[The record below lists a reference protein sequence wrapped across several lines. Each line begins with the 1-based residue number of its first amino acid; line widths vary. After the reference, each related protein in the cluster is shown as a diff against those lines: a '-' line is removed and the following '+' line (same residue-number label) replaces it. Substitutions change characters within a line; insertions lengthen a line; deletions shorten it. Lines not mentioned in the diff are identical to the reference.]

1 MTTTPALTGR
11 DIGQAAKATGALLD
25 RLLAEA
31 GISFPEWTVLFTLDS
46 AGPLSRGELVQ
57 RQVHGLKIPV
67 AEAQA
72 TVDGMRSS
80 GLLTP
85 AGDGDDPA
93 LEPTEAGEAVF
104 RPVRQAVSR
113 LTEEL
118 YGDLPPT
125 TSRPPTAPWRRSPA
139 APTPIS
145 PPLPDRP
152 HAARAL
158 LAARAALCRA
168 GGRGLPRGS
177 RSATPVQ
184 ALCRAGRT
192 LPRGWRWFAARVQAL
207 CRARSALP
215 RGLPPKA
222 PDWVLPR
229 SLARQGATRKAK
241 GGHPRGKPPPP
252 TRQSATHAANH
263 VHLRGKGPTRDLVI
277 PESAGLR
284 GRNTDRAA
292 RRYWERGAPRTAT
305 VLSAPPLTFHL
316 ASTRS

>member
-31 GISFPEWTVLFTLDS
+31 GISFPEWTVLFTLDG

-80 GLLTP
+80 GLLAP

-118 YGDLPPT
+118 YGDLPPADLEAT
-125 TSRPPTAPWRRSPA
+125 HRTLEEVTRRA
-139 APTPIS
+139 NA
-145 PPLPDRP
+145 
-152 HAARAL
+152 H
-158 LAARAALCRA
+158 LAAT
-168 GGRGLPRGS
+168 S
-177 RSATPVQ
+177 
-184 ALCRAGRT
+184 
-192 LPRGWRWFAARVQAL
+192 
-207 CRARSALP
+207 
-215 RGLPPKA
+215 
-222 PDWVLPR
+222 
-229 SLARQGATRKAK
+229 
-241 GGHPRGKPPPP
+241 
-252 TRQSATHAANH
+252 
-263 VHLRGKGPTRDLVI
+263 
-277 PESAGLR
+277 
-284 GRNTDRAA
+284 
-292 RRYWERGAPRTAT
+292 
-305 VLSAPPLTFHL
+305 
-316 ASTRS
+316 